1 MKLGLVLLLLL
12 SSSTNWLEDVF
23 NQRDKIDASAK
34 LTHARHTRSAQFE
47 TFRFEKFKKTTFRS
61 NRYNVTD
68 TISRTRYMKGNFV
81 FCVREWYVSDYQSH
95 GKNPAE
101 WPIGEVYEA
110 IYLFRNPDRG
120 VMLERRERYHSKD
133 QVDSLIKT
141 LEHKNFDTLQLNYI
155 TYERIRSKRGR
166 MVKMRFK

>member
-1 MKLGLVLLLLL
+1 MKIFLIVIFGLSV
-12 SSSTNWLEDVF
+12 SFDWLNDARIDKE
-23 NQRDKIDASAK
+23 KIDLHAK
-34 LTHARHTRSAQFE
+34 LTRIRQTKSTCIE

-68 TISRTRYMKGNFV
+68 TISRSRYMKGNFV
-81 FCVREWYVSDYQSH
+81 FCVREWYVSDYQSK
-95 GKNPAE
+95 GKNPKE

-141 LEHKNFDTLQLNYI
+141 LEYKHFDTLQLNYI

-166 MVKMRFK
+166 MVKLRFK

>member
-1 MKLGLVLLLLL
+1 MKFLLFVIIGLSV
-12 SSSTNWLEDVF
+12 SFDWLNATLTEKEKVDLH
-23 NQRDKIDASAK
+23 AK
-34 LTHARHTRSAQFE
+34 LIRVRQNNSTCIE
-47 TFRFEKFKKTTFRS
+47 TFRFEKYKKTTFRS

-120 VMLERRERYHSKD
+120 VLLERRERYHSKD

-141 LEHKNFDTLQLNYI
+141 LAHKHFDTLQLNYI

-166 MVKMRFK
+166 MVKLRFK

>member
-1 MKLGLVLLLLL
+1 MKFLLITIFGLSVSLDWL
-12 SSSTNWLEDVF
+12 SATLMEKEMVDTH
-23 NQRDKIDASAK
+23 AK
-34 LTHARHTRSAQFE
+34 LIRARQNKSTCIE
-47 TFRFEKFKKTTFRS
+47 IFRFEKFKKTTFRS

-68 TISRTRYMKGNFV
+68 TISRTRYMKENFV

-95 GKNPAE
+95 GKNPTE

-155 TYERIRSKRGR
+155 TYERIKSKRGR

>member
-12 SSSTNWLEDVF
+12 SSSTNWLREIID
-23 NQRDKIDASAK
+23 QREKIDASAK
-34 LTHARHTRSAQFE
+34 LTYERHTRSAHFE

-95 GKNPAE
+95 GKNPTE

>member
-1 MKLGLVLLLLL
+1 
-12 SSSTNWLEDVF
+12 
-23 NQRDKIDASAK
+23 
-34 LTHARHTRSAQFE
+34 
-47 TFRFEKFKKTTFRS
+47 
-61 NRYNVTD
+61 
-68 TISRTRYMKGNFV
+68 MKGNFV

-141 LEHKNFDTLQLNYI
+141 LEHKHFDTLQLNYI

-166 MVKMRFK
+166 MVKLRFK